1 MNPRSVAEM
10 FETIP
15 SPRTHHTSQPLGFRP
30 RITRVWDLNN
40 SLIYQDY
47 HPVFFNFLAR
57 VTAPWVSGACVLGA
71 IQLPGD
77 GTVVD
82 NGRFFGF
89 LGEPVGRCLFR
100 QPEESQSAVLRLV
113 MRPVYELILT
123 QEL

>member
-47 HPVFFNFLAR
+47 HPVFFDFLAR
-57 VTAPWVSGACVLGA
+57 VPTPWVNGACVLSA
-71 IQLPGD
+71 VQLPGE
-77 GTVVD
+77 GAVVE
-82 NGRFFGF
+82 NGRFGF
-89 LGEPVGRCLFR
+89 HVEPVGLCLFK
-100 QPEESQSAVLRLV
+100 QPEESQLAVPRLA
-113 MRPVYELILT
+113 MRPAYVRILT
-123 QEL
+123 QEP

>member
-47 HPVFFNFLAR
+47 HPVFFDFLAR
-57 VTAPWVSGACVLGA
+57 VTAPWVSGACVLSA
-71 IQLPGD
+71 IQLPRD
-77 GTVVD
+77 GAVGE
-82 NGRFFGF
+82 NGRFGF
-89 LGEPVGRCLFR
+89 QVEPV
-100 QPEESQSAVLRLV
+100 
-113 MRPVYELILT
+113 
-123 QEL
+123 

>member
-30 RITRVWDLNN
+30 VITRVWDLNN

-47 HPVFFNFLAR
+47 HPIFFDFRPR
-57 VTAPWVSGACVLGA
+57 VAAPWGSSAYTLGA
-71 IQLPGD
+71 VQLPGA
-77 GTVVD
+77 GAVVE
-82 NGRFFGF
+82 NGRFGF
-89 LGEPVGRCLFR
+89 HVEPVGLCLFR
-100 QPEESQSAVLRLV
+100 QPEESQLAVRRLA
-113 MRPVYELILT
+113 MRPAYVLILI